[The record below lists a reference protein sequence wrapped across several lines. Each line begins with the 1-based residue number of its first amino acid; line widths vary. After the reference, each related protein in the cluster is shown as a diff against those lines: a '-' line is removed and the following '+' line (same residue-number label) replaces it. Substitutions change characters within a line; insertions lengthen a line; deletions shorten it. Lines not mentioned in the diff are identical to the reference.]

1 MLRMLRTEQW
11 RSCCF
16 QLIDTKSKWKKKN
29 ASKVK
34 HKLHQQ
40 NEAGERKEAMVAGIV
55 DFQGVNEE
63 KSLNVDIGSEHEI
76 FEVSYFQ

>member
-1 MLRMLRTEQW
+1 
-11 RSCCF
+11 
-16 QLIDTKSKWKKKN
+16 
-29 ASKVK
+29 
-34 HKLHQQ
+34 
-40 NEAGERKEAMVAGIV
+40 MVAGIV